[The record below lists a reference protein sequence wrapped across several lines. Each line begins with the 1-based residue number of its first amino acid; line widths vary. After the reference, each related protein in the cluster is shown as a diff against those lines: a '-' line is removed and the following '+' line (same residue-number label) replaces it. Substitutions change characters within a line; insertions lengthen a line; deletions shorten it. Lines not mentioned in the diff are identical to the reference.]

1 MNIIWYGHSCFKIE
15 LGASTVL
22 IDPFLSASPTY
33 DGTVEE
39 ASQGVTHVALTH
51 GHDDHVGDTV
61 DICQATGATLIAVYE
76 LAMYLGGRG
85 VGNVDPT
92 NTGGGVDHPGFR
104 LTFTPARHSSST
116 TVEGGNHVYLG
127 NPCGLIIAP
136 DDGPVIYHMGDTDIM
151 SDMAL
156 IEELHHPEIGIVP
169 IGDRFTMGAKSAAL
183 ACRKFFN
190 FKTIIPCHYGTFP
203 IIDPDAVAFVAE
215 MNGHNVVVPQIGARA
230 EV

>member
-1 MNIIWYGHSCFKIE
+1 MNITWYGHSCFKLM
-15 LGASTVL
+15 LGESTLL
-22 IDPFLSASPTY
+22 IDPFLSGSPTY
-33 DGTVEE
+33 DGTVEAAME
-39 ASQGVTHVALTH
+39 GVTHVALTH

-61 DICQATGATLIAVYE
+61 EICAQTGATLIAVFE
-76 LAMYLGGRG
+76 LATYLNAKG
-85 VGNVDPT
+85 VANIDPT
-92 NTGGGVDHPGFR
+92 NTGGTVSHPGFKI
-104 LTFTPARHSSST
+104 TFTPATHSSST
-116 TVEGGNHVYLG
+116 MIDGNNIYLG

-136 DDGPVIYHMGDTDIM
+136 DNGPTIYHMGDTDIM

-190 FKTIIPCHYGTFP
+190 FKSVIPCHYGTFP
-203 IIDPDAVAFVAE
+203 IIDPDADAFLKE
-215 MNGHNVVVPQIGARA
+215 MEGENVIVPEIGKKA